1 MFKRMLTMAAILS
14 FSQVAVAEKTEIF
27 KCIDAASL
35 NIQEE
40 CVANTLEQSSLNN
53 DFYSELET
61 KTYESTNDAF
71 ASITYYPKLNIIE
84 VKSIEPKISKAAN
97 KSNLLASR

>member
-14 FSQVAVAEKTEIF
+14 FSQVAVADKAEIF
-27 KCIDAASL
+27 KCIDSESL

-40 CVANTLEQSSLNN
+40 CVANTLEENGFN
-53 DFYSELET
+53 DKFYSQLET
-61 KTYESTNDAF
+61 KTYEATNDAF

-84 VKSIEPKISKAAN
+84 VKSIETSSVNAKN
-97 KSNLLASR
+97 KTNFIASR

>member
-14 FSQVAVAEKTEIF
+14 FSQVAVADKAEIF
-27 KCIDAASL
+27 KCIDSESL

-40 CVANTLEQSSLNN
+40 CVANTLEENGFS
-53 DFYSELET
+53 DKFYSQLET
-61 KTYESTNDAF
+61 KTYEATNDAF

-84 VKSIEPKISKAAN
+84 VKSIEPKVSKATS
-97 KSNLLASR
+97 KSTLIASR